1 MAQKGTLAWG
11 LAAMAGLACGDDGA
25 TGGGGTGGAPA
36 TTTATTT
43 ATGASTSGHSTTTS
57 ASTTTAST
65 TTASTTTTSTTT
77 ASTTSSSGGGG
88 EGGVGGPGGSGGQGG
103 TGGTGGEGGQGGGG
117 TVIVPPDAELLS
129 LGDPDKILLRGIV
142 VTPDIAFD
150 GEVLVVAGIITCVDL
165 DCSADPDAPNASV
178 IETHGIVMPGMIDT
192 HNHIQFAIFDET
204 DWSPMQVY
212 QNHNQWTNEA
222 KYGAVVDAKQY
233 LNGEGSPV
241 NVNCEMNKYGE
252 LKALVAGTTS
262 VLGAA
267 NPANKTCYRTLA
279 RTIDQTA
286 NGLCGG
292 YPPGSCPDEIQ
303 VSTLFPP
310 SGADG
315 ICTNLNDGS
324 TDAFFVHCGEGTNA
338 AALNEFTTLF
348 TTSTTDGCLFHT
360 GTTIVHGTAFGNTEF
375 DSMAANGM
383 GLVWSP
389 ASNVFLYGGGTD
401 LTQTTD
407 VPLALSKG
415 ITVALA
421 PDWSMGGSQN
431 LLDELRFADLVD
443 DTEWND
449 TLSSAEL
456 VGMVTKNAAEL
467 VAEQG
472 NLGEL
477 VVGATADITVIGLEG
492 ATPWDAIVA
501 AEPEH
506 VRLVMVGGVV
516 LYGDDQLQPLGP
528 ANPGCEAL
536 DICGTDKFVCVAT
549 TGGTATNL
557 FGQTLA
563 DITTNLTTEL
573 ASYDALDLSAWD
585 FSPIVPLVKCA
596 P

>member
-11 LAAMAGLACGDDGA
+11 LAAVVGLACGDDSA
-25 TGGGGTGGAPA
+25 TGTGGAGGAPA
-36 TTTATTT
+36 TTT
-43 ATGASTSGHSTTTS
+43 TGASATPQSTSTSGP
-57 ASTTTAST
+57 TTTAST
-65 TTASTTTTSTTT
+65 TAMSTS

-88 EGGVGGPGGSGGQGG
+88 EGGLGGFGG
-103 TGGTGGEGGQGGGG
+103 TGGQGGEGGQGGVGGDGGQGGGG
-117 TVIVPPDAELLS
+117 TINVPPDAQLLS

-150 GEVLVVAGIITCVDL
+150 GEVLVVGGTIACVDI

-178 IETHGIVMPGMIDT
+178 VETHGIVMPGMIDT
-192 HNHIQFAIFDET
+192 HNHILFGIFDET
-204 DWSPMQVY
+204 DWTPMQAY

-222 KYGAVVDAKQY
+222 RYDAVVDAKQY
-233 LNGEGSPV
+233 LNGESGSPV
-241 NVNCEMNKYGE
+241 NVNCEMDKYGE

-279 RTIDQTA
+279 RTIDQSA

-303 VSTLFPP
+303 VATLFPP

-338 AALNEFTTLF
+338 AALNELTTLF

-360 GTTIVHGTAFGNTEF
+360 GTTIIHGTAFGDPEF
-375 DSMAANGM
+375 ESMAANGM

-401 LTQTTD
+401 LTQTTN

-431 LLDELRFADLVD
+431 LLDELRFADVVD
-443 DTEWND
+443 DTEWGD
-449 TLSSAEL
+449 VLSSAEL

-467 VAEQG
+467 LAQEG

-477 VVGATADITVIGLEG
+477 TVGAIADITVIGLEG
-492 ATPWDAIVA
+492 PTPWDAIVA

-549 TGGTATNL
+549 TGGTSTNL
-557 FGQTLA
+557 FGQTLT

-573 ASYDALDLSAWD
+573 AAYDALDLSPWD
-585 FSPIVPLVKCA
+585 FSPIVPLVKCQ
-596 P
+596 